1 MPGYIGR
8 SCCCC
13 CGGAGGLG
21 LEPAETYGFGPG
33 GPAGGLIIGLE
44 AGGVEVAGGATIG
57 GVGAGIGGCCC
68 C

>member
-8 SCCCC
+8 GCC

-33 GPAGGLIIGLE
+33 GLTIGLE

-57 GVGAGIGGCCC
+57 GVGAGIDGCCC

>member
-1 MPGYIGR
+1 MGAGGPRGAIPGYIGR
-8 SCCCC
+8 
-13 CGGAGGLG
+13 GGLG

-57 GVGAGIGGCCC
+57 GVGAGIGACCC